1 MSDVAL
7 RSNLIRVASSLP
19 KGDENRRQIL
29 ALLAEESQSHL
40 QTKMAAHQSAAF
52 ELAVAALDREVTP
65 TTLRAVA
72 ASLKTSA
79 SKLETFDV
87 RSLPGF
93 SPMQMK
99 QKIDKLAA
107 LRQEIMTV
115 ATQYETV
122 LKQLSDLEAEE
133 KKGVAELKEAAA
145 QLREKGNYVLATEN
159 AILSFQAK
167 VTDKVPGIEQMI
179 MREDNVE
186 EGKKAGD
193 FFGRIAREI
202 DEVTSKKI
210 EIIYAQTKQ
219 DLTHVTTA
227 VVGLKVVAKTASLTH
242 QQRVAFGVADVVV
255 SVKDWFSGKVD
266 SVASKILQFAGDI
279 HKWVKGFFVRTKMVA
294 KASDELLATLNAAE
308 KQINAAVK

>member
-1 MSDVAL
+1 MSDAL
-7 RSNLIRVASSLP
+7 LRTELVKVASSLP
-19 KGDENRRQIL
+19 KGDENRRKIL
-29 ALLAEESQSHL
+29 ALLAGESATIS
-40 QTKMAAHQSAAF
+40 KMAAENRAALD
-52 ELAVAALDREVTP
+52 LAVEALDREVSP
-65 TTLRAVA
+65 ATLRAVA

-87 RSLPGF
+87 RTLPGF

-107 LRQEIMTV
+107 LRQEIQTV

-167 VTDKVPGIEQMI
+167 VTDKVPGIQQMI
-179 MREDNVE
+179 MKEDKDGE
-186 EGKKAGD
+186 KAGD

-202 DEVTSKKI
+202 DEETSKKI

-227 VVGLKVVAKTASLTH
+227 VVGLKVVAKTASMSH
-242 QQRVAFGVADVVV
+242 QQRAAFGVADVVV
-255 SVKDWFSGKVD
+255 SVKDWFAGKVD
-266 SVASKILQFAGDI
+266 SVASKILQFAGDV

-294 KASDELLATLNAAE
+294 KASDDLIATLAAAE